1 MLRSRRIVVA
11 MRVMLIAV
19 AAALVAPAGAFAYGW
34 PVAPFNAQHAI
45 RGAFD
50 DPRIGAGPAGLAERS
65 FHFGVDIVAPDGT
78 AVYAVAPGT
87 VFLYPDAVAVHEPDG
102 HDFSY
107 WHIDPVVPEHSE
119 VDKGELLGYVRAGW
133 GHVHF
138 AESDGLTYLN
148 PLRPGG
154 LEPYAD
160 WTTPVVG
167 PIALSTSTGGPLPAE
182 DAYGRINLSVD
193 AYDVPPLVPP
203 APWQD
208 ARWTPALVRW
218 RLVHNGDEV
227 LPWRTAADFRTTWLP
242 PVEYDRIYA
251 PGTNQNHPW
260 EPGRYVFWLAQG
272 LDTAELANGEYQIEV
287 AAEDTRGNTGSA
299 SLAFDVQNGQSRKTT
314 KRSSR

>member
-11 MRVMLIAV
+11 MRAMLAAV

-34 PVAPFNAQHAI
+34 PVAPFDAQHAI

-50 DPRIGAGPAGLAERS
+50 DPRIGLGPAGLAEMA

-78 AVYAVAPGT
+78 PVYAVAPGT
-87 VFLYPDAVAVHEPDG
+87 VFRYPDAVAVRQPGGHE
-102 HDFSY
+102 FSY
-107 WHIDPVVPEHSE
+107 WHVDPVVREHSE

-160 WTTPVVG
+160 WTTPIVG
-167 PIALSTSTGGPLPAE
+167 PIELRTPTGSPVAAE
-182 DAYGRINLSVD
+182 DVHGRIEATVA
-193 AYDVPPLVPP
+193 AYDLPPLAPP
-203 APWQD
+203 PPWQD

-218 RLVHNGDEV
+218 RLLHDGEEV
-227 LPWRTAADFRTTWLP
+227 LPWRTAADFRTSWLP
-242 PVEYDRIYA
+242 PVEYDEIYA
-251 PGTNQNHPW
+251 PGTTQNHPW
-260 EPGRYVFWLAQG
+260 EPGRYVFWLAHG
-272 LDTAELANGEYQIEV
+272 LDTAELAGGDYEIEV
-287 AAEDTRGNTGSA
+287 AAEDTRGNTGVA
-299 SLAFDVQNGQSRKTT
+299 SLAFEVQNGQSRKTT
-314 KRSSR
+314 NRSSR